1 MRKLTPDSLVSLG
14 RQRVAGGGKQISMS
28 WYEYWDA
35 LILMESPIY
44 TTSMWRLMILDAYA
58 ALLHPRLADKTPD
71 QPTSIESRGQISIL
85 STFIQLYS
93 WRFLCKRVRNK
104 QCDYDN
110 AVAKIMAASMWHINC
125 RLSQNVRLIIAD
137 IIWAIFLDM
146 GNMAIILSRTTI
158 MFFILIF
165 NFWMVQHST
174 TGTIDANWWSKN
186 RNRRRKW
193 PTRDK
198 SDNRLSVGRN
208 DFRTRMRVCM
218 VVPLFVIWLILYLMP
233 LLLDYTIHT
242 R

>member
-1 MRKLTPDSLVSLG
+1 MLLLRFNTP
-14 RQRVAGGGKQISMS
+14 
-28 WYEYWDA
+28 
-35 LILMESPIY
+35 
-44 TTSMWRLMILDAYA
+44 
-58 ALLHPRLADKTPD
+58 PRLAGKTPD
-71 QPTSIESRGQISIL
+71 QPTSIESGGQISIYRL
-85 STFIQLYS
+85 SYS
-93 WRFLCKRVRNK
+93 YTV
-104 QCDYDN
+104 D
-110 AVAKIMAASMWHINC
+110 VSHASVSETNDMIVITPSLKLWPPACGILNC

-174 TGTIDANWWSKN
+174 AATIDANWWSKN
-186 RNRRRKW
+186 RNRRRNW

-208 DFRTRMRVCM
+208 DFRPRMRVCM